1 MGVVEIVLLILAM
14 KIPIAGLFWLVW
26 WAAHPPEVAE
36 EPGAEE
42 RSDHRPRLPEPPHR
56 LGPRRR
62 GPHGGAAAPTS
73 ASHSAGG
80 RRRTPSPRHLPRRIP
95 QTARGGD

>member
-26 WAAHPPEVAE
+26 WAGHPPETADG
-36 EPGAEE
+36 PGAEE
-42 RSDHRPRLPEPPHR
+42 RSDYRPRLPEPPHR

-62 GPHGGAAAPTS
+62 GPHGGAAAP
-73 ASHSAGG
+73 APAPHSSG
-80 RRRTPSPRHLPRRIP
+80 RSRGPAPKHMPRRIP
-95 QTARGGD
+95 QTARGD

>member
-26 WAAHPPEVAE
+26 WAGHPPEVAE

-42 RSDHRPRLPEPPHR
+42 RSDYRPRRPDPPHR

-62 GPHGGAAAPTS
+62 GPHGGAAAPAPHSTS
-73 ASHSAGG
+73 G
-80 RRRTPSPRHLPRRIP
+80 RTRAPSRHLPRRIP
-95 QTARGGD
+95 QTARGD